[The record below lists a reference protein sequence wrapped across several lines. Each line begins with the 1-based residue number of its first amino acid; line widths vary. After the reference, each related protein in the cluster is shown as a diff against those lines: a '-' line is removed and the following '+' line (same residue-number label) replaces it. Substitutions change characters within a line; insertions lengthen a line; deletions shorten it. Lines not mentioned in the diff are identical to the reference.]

1 MKRKVMTK
9 NVRPAKETGKAA
21 PAAIVPLRTALFGG
35 AALLI
40 LFAWLH
46 LILALQI
53 ASTGRQIQIAT
64 EDLQRLRRDN
74 TAVIRDTAIAE
85 SAEKMTARAA
95 ALGYGPQAPVY
106 LVLGQASA
114 TTGGEVDGSYA
125 RADSGPLPVAGGNQN
140 RTLSEFLLDTTL
152 YDTSAAQRGASGG
165 ETSSANRGP

>member
-21 PAAIVPLRTALFGG
+21 PAASVPLRTALFGG

-40 LFAWLH
+40 LFAWLQ

-64 EDLQRLRRDN
+64 EELNRLKRDN
-74 TAVIRDTAIAE
+74 TAVILDTAVTE
-85 SAEKMTARAA
+85 SAEELSKRAT
-95 ALGYGPQAPVY
+95 ALGYGPQPPVY
-106 LVLGQASA
+106 LVLGQTFA
-114 TTGGEVDGSYA
+114 TTGAAVENSGSGNHG
-125 RADSGPLPVAGGNQN
+125 RPVAAGYQN

-152 YDTSAAQRGASGG
+152 YDTSTVHRETSGG
-165 ETSSANRGP
+165 ESSPAEREP